1 MDGRSG
7 GAAELG
13 DVGGQR
19 AEVLGLA
26 SAVPIPAL
34 PTSYV
39 RAAAQSDLSLHKVVL
54 IAHALCIFLLAKDAR
69 DYSVDGL

>member
-1 MDGRSG
+1 MAGRSG

-13 DVGGQR
+13 DFGGHR

-26 SAVPIPAL
+26 SAVQIPTL

-39 RAAAQSDLSLHKVVL
+39 RAAA
-54 IAHALCIFLLAKDAR
+54 
-69 DYSVDGL
+69 